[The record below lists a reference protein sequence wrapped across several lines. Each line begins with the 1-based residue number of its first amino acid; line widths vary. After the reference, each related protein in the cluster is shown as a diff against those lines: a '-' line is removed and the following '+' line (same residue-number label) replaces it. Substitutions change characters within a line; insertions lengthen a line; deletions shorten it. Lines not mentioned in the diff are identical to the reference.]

1 MWGHGRQTPSV
12 ATIEGNHNG
21 SLVSPSSSKY
31 ASSEHLLCVRCSQR
45 KMISI
50 PRVSHLIKERHLP
63 TPSATVSLGS
73 RATKEA
79 QTCREAKQWWRL
91 LLRGPGKDFTVAG
104 QRFGGEEDE
113 VGWRGSE
120 RRDQIPR

>member
-31 ASSEHLLCVRCSQR
+31 ASSEHLLCQVLSE
-45 KMISI
+45 KDISI

-63 TPSATVSLGS
+63 TPSARVSLGS

-91 LLRGPGKDFTVAG
+91 LLRRPGKDFTVAG
-104 QRFGGEEDE
+104 
-113 VGWRGSE
+113 
-120 RRDQIPR
+120 